1 MKTTWIN
8 KPNWYQPELR
18 TKTNYGG
25 RVIENKIISKKTN
38 LLITGSHHSGKTR
51 AITRLYEN
59 AQNIWS
65 AQIRPYA
72 FTRNTKSLAT
82 DKPVLNKDESLAD
95 WKYPEAVFLCGI
107 SPMSKW
113 VDHEGIETWWNEN
126 NPTSPYQKI
135 PAWKKTELIAL
146 YLRDTRAI
154 LFIDNAHRLTGRKL
168 VIAKECIA
176 NAYRAVIACSDENR
190 LSPSIRRPF
199 LETKPQIIRL
209 NTEVAYDATHIIIW
223 FFVLLAIL
231 AGSPEVAL
239 AIGTFEIMKGGRR
252 ASRQD

>member
-1 MKTTWIN
+1 MKTAWIN

-72 FTRNTKSLAT
+72 FTRNTKLLAT
-82 DKPVLNKDESLAD
+82 DKPVLNQGESLAD
-95 WKYPEAVFLCGI
+95 WKYPQAVFLCGI

-126 NPTSPYQKI
+126 NPASPYQKI

-146 YLRDTRAI
+146 YLRDTRAV

-209 NTEVAYDATHIIIW
+209 NT
-223 FFVLLAIL
+223 
-231 AGSPEVAL
+231 
-239 AIGTFEIMKGGRR
+239 
-252 ASRQD
+252 